1 MNLTNM
7 GQVVK
12 LNSVYFFHPAGIV
25 TYYKSSS
32 GSNLSAVWLLYLDFL
47 SMIDRY

>member
-12 LNSVYFFHPAGIV
+12 LNSVYCFHPAGIV

-32 GSNLSAVWLLYLDFL
+32 GSNLSAVWLYLDFL
-47 SMIDRY
+47 SMIDIY